1 MIFIKQSIVF
11 YLLLIIA
18 YYFQDM
24 NSSTLEK
31 KSNIEFLEKD
41 VGLHKFFPASL
52 LDTVKP
58 KKTLRKSL
66 QQHFKKYGHYSESEC
81 YFKFFELLSKVI
93 KYDQET
99 FSCGL
104 GVSMIIIIFY

>member
-1 MIFIKQSIVF
+1 M
-11 YLLLIIA
+11 
-18 YYFQDM
+18 
-24 NSSTLEK
+24 EK
-31 KSNIEFLEKD
+31 KSNLEFLEKE
-41 VGLHKFFPASL
+41 VGFHKFFPASL

-66 QQHFKKYGHYSESEC
+66 QQHYKKYGNFSESEC
-81 YFKFFELLSKVI
+81 YFKFFEIIHKIL

-104 GVSMIIIIFY
+104 GVSI